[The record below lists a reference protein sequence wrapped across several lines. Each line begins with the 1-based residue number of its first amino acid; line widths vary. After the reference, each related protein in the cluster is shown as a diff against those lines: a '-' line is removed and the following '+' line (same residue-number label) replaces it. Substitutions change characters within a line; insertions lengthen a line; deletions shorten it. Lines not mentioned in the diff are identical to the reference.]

1 MRHRNKGRHLNRT
14 RSNYRALLR
23 SLAISII
30 THGIITTTVAKGKEV
45 RGFLEKLVTKAKR
58 GDLHNRRIVYSRL
71 NNKEAVYKLFSD
83 VVPRLQERCGGYL
96 KILKYKNRSGDNAP
110 LVYIGFVD
118 CFCG

>member
-14 RSNYRALLR
+14 RSSYRSLLR

-30 THGIITTTVAKGKEV
+30 TYGIITTTVAKGKEV
-45 RGFLEKLVTKAKR
+45 RGFLEKLITKAK
-58 GDLHNRRIVYSRL
+58 GGELHHRRIVSSRL
-71 NNKEAVYKLFSD
+71 NNKEAVYRLFS
-83 VVPRLQERCGGYL
+83 VIIPRFQERAGGYL